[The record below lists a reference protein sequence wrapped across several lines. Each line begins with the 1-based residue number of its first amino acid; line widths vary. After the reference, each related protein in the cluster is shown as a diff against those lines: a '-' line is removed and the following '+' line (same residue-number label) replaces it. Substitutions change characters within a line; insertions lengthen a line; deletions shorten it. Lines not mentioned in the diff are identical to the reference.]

1 MRKHLLRK
9 EDPIKK
15 YIILFTENC
24 ITLEVELHDVLR
36 QIIHLDTLQYVKA
49 YHVFYADNVNNDII
63 ITKPQIQ
70 FLRYQGVLP
79 KAC

>member
-1 MRKHLLRK
+1 M
-9 EDPIKK
+9 
-15 YIILFTENC
+15 
-24 ITLEVELHDVLR
+24 EVELHDVLR